1 MEIIGHQKQ
10 WQFLKKSA
18 ESQKISHA
26 YLFSGQEKLGKKKV
40 ALEFIKLINGAES
53 LKSPDLIL
61 IEPEKKEIKIFQI
74 RELIQKLSLK
84 PYSALFK
91 IAIIDKADLMTNQ
104 AQSAL
109 LKTLEEPKS
118 KTLLILISEK
128 PDMLFLTIRSRCEI
142 IKFFPVR
149 ETEIKKYLREK
160 GLSEETSNFCLG
172 KPGEAIDFISNPQKL
187 EEKKRIIK
195 NLIKLSSSEL
205 VFRFQCAKDLSNQL
219 DLKEVLEVWLLYFR
233 NTLLTRV
240 IAKDKNEDLVSSF
253 TRLKN
258 IINQIQ
264 KTIFL
269 LTTTNIN
276 PRLALEVLM
285 LEL

>member
-18 ESQKISHA
+18 ELQKISHA

-40 ALEFIKLINGAES
+40 ALEFIELINGAES

-61 IEPEKKEIKIFQI
+61 IEPEKREIKISQI

-84 PYSALFK
+84 PYSAPFK
-91 IAIIDKADLMTNQ
+91 IAIIDKAHLITNE

-109 LKTLEEPKS
+109 LKTLEEPKD
-118 KTLLILISEK
+118 KTILILISEN
-128 PDMLFLTIRSRCEI
+128 PEMLFPTIRSRCEI
-142 IKFFPVR
+142 IKFLPVK
-149 ETEIKKYLREK
+149 ETEIKKYLKEK
-160 GLSEETSNFCLG
+160 GLLEEISNLCLG

-187 EEKKRIIK
+187 EEKKKIIK

-205 VFRFQCAKDLSNQL
+205 VFRFQYAKDLSSRL
-219 DLKEVLEVWLLYFR
+219 DLKEVLEIWLLYFR
-233 NTLLTRV
+233 NILLT
-240 IAKDKNEDLVSSF
+240 KEYHSF

-269 LTTTNIN
+269 LTTTNVN